1 MARGFVYTTCSEA
14 MSQLGQMRRL
24 AFGRSLPIYPQR
36 AHRIFGRQARFR
48 SSTPQER
55 NFEAN
60 YRSLSLRELDFDQT
74 TNAPRLK
81 PWKCGCVVAVNNTG
95 VMFMALLTSSRD
107 QSSEAKPFALRRK
120 EAVEQHIAARWSE
133 T

>member
-24 AFGRSLPIYPQR
+24 AFGRSLAIYPQR
-36 AHRIFGRQARFR
+36 AHRIFGRQAGLR
-48 SSTPQER
+48 SSTPQDR

-74 TNAPRLK
+74 TNPPWLK
-81 PWKCGCVVAVNNTG
+81 LWKCGC